1 MFERRGGGGMIRM
14 SVMRP
19 YWRGGGGAGDDGR
32 WTVCGVCVCVTDTPC
47 PAMSAEVWAA
57 HVRASG
63 VHLPDRIQVSP
74 VHLKVVHRPEGCFME
89 GLLYDASLYII
100 QFAKVASLHPY
111 GVVRSRESSP
121 SVKLRSPRGGTPDF
135 GVQVSLVNLT

>member
-1 MFERRGGGGMIRM
+1 
-14 SVMRP
+14 
-19 YWRGGGGAGDDGR
+19 
-32 WTVCGVCVCVTDTPC
+32 
-47 PAMSAEVWAA
+47 MSAEVWAA

-89 GLLYDASLYII
+89 GLLFDASLYII

-135 GVQVSLVNLT
+135 GVQVSLVNLIDPHVSPPTTRLRPPPPQGEPQSTLEAYVNPNLCGILPALFDDNIFK